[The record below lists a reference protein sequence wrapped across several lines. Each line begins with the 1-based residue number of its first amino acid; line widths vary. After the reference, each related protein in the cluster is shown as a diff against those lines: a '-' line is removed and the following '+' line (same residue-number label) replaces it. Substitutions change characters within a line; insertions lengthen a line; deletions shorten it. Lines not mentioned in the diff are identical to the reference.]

1 MRTIV
6 LQRPGRFER
15 IQTDAPGEPSPG
27 EALLKVHRIG
37 ICGTDLHAYKG
48 DQPFLSYPRILGHE
62 LGVEVVAVGEGVT
75 GVAPGDRCAVEPYR
89 HRVEDHAAR
98 RGKTNCAEHLS
109 VLGVHED
116 GGMREYVTFPARYLH
131 PSDRLSYEQLAL
143 VEPLG
148 IGCHAVN
155 RAGVTAD
162 DTVLVIGAGPIG
174 LGAMQFAQAAGAPVI
189 AMDLNR
195 DRLAFCRDALQ
206 VAGTICAGDDAEA
219 SIRRHFD
226 GDLPTIVFDATGN
239 PASMMK
245 AFDYVAHGGLLV
257 YLGLFQGAVQFH
269 DPMFHRKELTLM
281 ASRNALGSEFRHI
294 IRAIETGRIETAPWI
309 THQVPFDAMIDHFD
323 AWLHPESRVIKAMVS
338 VTY

>member
-6 LQRPGRFER
+6 LQQPGRFEQIR
-15 IQTDAPGEPSPG
+15 TDAPGDPSAG

-48 DQPFLSYPRILGHE
+48 DQPFLCYPRILGHE

-75 GVAPGDRCAVEPYR
+75 HVAPGDRCAVEPYR
-89 HRVEDHAAR
+89 HRADDHAAR

-131 PSDRLSYEQLAL
+131 RSETLSYEQLAL

-155 RAGVTAD
+155 RARVTAD

-189 AMDLNR
+189 AMDINP
-195 DRLAFCRDALQ
+195 DRLAFCREALPI
-206 VAGTICAGDDAEA
+206 AGTVDAREDVEGPL
-219 SIRRHFD
+219 RRHFD

-245 AFDYVAHGGLLV
+245 AFDYVAHGGTLV
-257 YLGLFQGAVQFH
+257 YLGLFQGDVQFH
-269 DPMFHRKELTLM
+269 DPLFHRKELTLM

-294 IRAIETGRIETAPWI
+294 IHAIETGRIETDSWI
-309 THQVPFDAMIDHFD
+309 THQVAFDAMIDHFD
-323 AWLHPESRVIKAMVS
+323 AWLRPETRVIKAMVS
-338 VTY
+338 VT